1 MRGAIV
7 LALALA
13 ACEREPDFDERY
25 EAAEERIAEIS
36 AQNEAALDRA
46 EREDAQAAQQAKP

>member
-7 LALALA
+7 LALALV

-36 AQNEAALDRA
+36 AQNEAALDEA
-46 EREDAQAAQQAKP
+46 EREDATRSEP

>member
-7 LALALA
+7 LALALV

-36 AQNEAALDRA
+36 AQNEAALDKA
-46 EREDAQAAQQAKP
+46 EREDATRAEP